1 MDNNIN
7 AEIKDLQK
15 KIDIILDPND
25 YEAKIDKGI
34 FEEELDIDIKYK
46 GEEYNFPSIKEAAQA
61 IMDDTIPVDWSKARI
76 SLDSEN
82 LFTNVCTALLQA
94 ATGWDAGRGDGA
106 LVRISC
112 LGGMSVDINEDK
124 AEKLKQYDEWYNIWF
139 DFHGLKN
146 LSFAERKAAVAKR
159 SIAKKR
165 ARIEETGKAIEAKFQ
180 SALKLADH
188 YIKTGKEVDGFSIE
202 EYLDGLVKSSLENL
216 ERVGDEASKVEK
228 ENLDKVNDVGD
239 ILIMYHDELE
249 KKLEQVKAEKQK
261 RKDAANKESEK
272 LAAERQ
278 AKYENNKSEISNFIS
293 NLNPCYFTKKNR
305 KNIISIINNFKIYKT
320 EYKEDTGRG
329 KLFSY
334 IDNNF
339 GVPFIVDEV
348 TRERK
353 FIDFTSEKL
362 ISLIEINCNRNL
374 YLKGKHN
381 LIISYIKQVYDFIR
395 KTKELGFWFDDA
407 ADIFKEILEAN
418 NSNDKTKRL
427 NKNLKNIQESKEL
440 EETELGI
447 LKEFL
452 NN

>member
-7 AEIKDLQK
+7 AKIEDLQK

-34 FEEELDIDIKYK
+34 FEEELDVDIKYK

-61 IMDDTIPVDWSKARI
+61 IIDDTIPVDWSKARI

-82 LFTNVCTALLQA
+82 LFTNICTALLQA

-124 AEKLKQYDEWYNIWF
+124 AEKLKQYDEWFNIWF
-139 DFHGLKN
+139 DFRGLKN
-146 LSFAERKAAVAKR
+146 LSFEERKAAVAKR

-180 SALKLADH
+180 SALKSADY
-188 YIKTGKEVDGFSIE
+188 YIKTGKEVEGFSIE
-202 EYLDGLVKSSLENL
+202 EYLDGLIKSSLENL

-249 KKLEQVKAEKQK
+249 KKLEQVRLAKQK
-261 RKDAANKESEK
+261 FRDDANKKSEK

-278 AKYENNKSEISNFIS
+278 AKYESNKLEISNFIS
-293 NLNPCYFTKKNR
+293 SLNPCYLTKKNR
-305 KNIISIINNFKIYKT
+305 KDINSIINNFKIYKT
-320 EYKEDTGRG
+320 EYKEDAGRG
-329 KLFSY
+329 KLFSF

-339 GVPFIVDEV
+339 GVPFAIDDV
-348 TRERK
+348 TKERK
-353 FIDFTSEKL
+353 FIDFTNKKL
-362 ISLIEINCNRNL
+362 IGLIKINCNRSS
-374 YLKGKHN
+374 YLKGKQD
-381 LIISYIKQVYDFIR
+381 LIIAYIEQVYDFIR

-407 ADIFKEILEAN
+407 TNIFKEVLDAN
-418 NSNDKTKRL
+418 SSNDKSQRL
-427 NKNLKNIQESKEL
+427 NRNLKNI
-440 EETELGI
+440 
-447 LKEFL
+447 
-452 NN
+452 